1 MKNRSANKAGR
12 PRPRFLRALGKA
24 DPPLGI
30 ELDGYPY
37 RRIDIFKHDSWA
49 ATALYEGERGKVVAK
64 FNRRQ
69 SIFGL
74 PMHWLGRLLAARE
87 ARILQ
92 LLADLPNVP
101 RCSGQITISG
111 AAQPHAVAHDYV
123 EGRPFERGERVDD
136 NFFSR
141 LQQLVEDIHHRDL
154 AYVDLSKRENIIVG
168 DDGQPYLVDF
178 QISFFLPDWWPG
190 NSWPMRKL
198 LQLAQGV
205 DDYLVLKHFHNSRP
219 DLLTAEQQ
227 AIVKHPPWLIR
238 TLRSVGDPIRSLRRW
253 FLVLLGVRTGRGRVE
268 SEHAPEDA
276 VRRRIERSKKS
287 IPE

>member
-1 MKNRSANKAGR
+1 MKNRNTNKTGR
-12 PRPRFLRALGKA
+12 PRPKLLRALGKA
-24 DPPLGI
+24 DPPLEI
-30 ELDGYPY
+30 ELDGYLY
-37 RRIDIFKHDSWA
+37 RRVDIFKHDSWA

-69 SIFGL
+69 PIFGF

-87 ARILQ
+87 GRILQ
-92 LLADLPNVP
+92 LLADLSNVP
-101 RCSGQITISG
+101 CYSGELTVAG

-123 EGRPFERGERVDD
+123 EGHPFERGERVDD
-136 NFFSR
+136 SFFSK
-141 LQQLVEDIHHRDL
+141 LQELVQDIHARDL

-178 QISFFLPDWWPG
+178 QISFILPDWWPG
-190 NSWPMRKL
+190 NSWPIRKL

-219 DLLTAEQQ
+219 DLLTPEQQ
-227 AIVKHPPWLIR
+227 AIVKRRPWLIR
-238 TLRSVGDPIRSLRRW
+238 TLRSIGDPVRSLRRRL
-253 FLVLLGVRTGRGRVE
+253 LVLLGVRTGKGRVD

-287 IPE
+287 AP

>member
-87 ARILQ
+87 ALILQ

-123 EGRPFERGERVDD
+123 EGHPFERGERVDD
-136 NFFSR
+136 NFFSM
-141 LQQLVEDIHHRDL
+141 LQQLVEDIHDRDL

-238 TLRSVGDPIRSLRRW
+238 TLRSVGDPIRSLRRRV
-253 FLVLLGVRTGRGRVE
+253 LVLLGVRTGRGRVE

>member
-1 MKNRSANKAGR
+1 MKNRSGNKAGR

-30 ELDGYPY
+30 ELGGYPY

-92 LLADLPNVP
+92 LLADLANVP

-123 EGRPFERGERVDD
+123 EGHPFERGERVDD

-238 TLRSVGDPIRSLRRW
+238 TLRSVGDPIRSLRRRV
-253 FLVLLGVRTGRGRVE
+253 LVLLGVRTGRGRVE